1 MLSILQTLAGK
12 RLLLLLFPAL
22 FSVLLIVACGDD
34 GSTSAPTATVAPTAI
49 PASAPTPTMEPRPTY
64 TPTPEP
70 IPTATSTPIPVPT
83 DTPTPIPAPTEAP
96 ADTPTPEVAATPE
109 STGELEIDVSTT
121 GEDIIDTLPEDA
133 RSCIRSTLGDV
144 AYQDFL
150 DQPLVAQID
159 QPGPSPLECLPV
171 EMVAEF
177 TVAALSEM
185 VGGLADDSAACLRD
199 FYATSGLNYVST
211 GESEDPEATELALIF
226 LMCLSY
232 EEAGQLMS
240 GPEGDGM
247 DLFTPSQLRCVDD
260 EIGIDELVDAM
271 MGDPSQGLDEITD
284 VLESCGLTFFPVD
297 SPGDEGAFNQVSLL
311 WLQYDPELQ
320 DLIDCLQ
327 EAATIEELD
336 AFFSGKSAS
345 PPEGIFGCLEQ
356 YAELLPSGG

>member
-1 MLSILQTLAGK
+1 MLSILQALAGK

-22 FSVLLIVACGDD
+22 FSVLLVVGCGDD

-49 PASAPTPTMEPRPTY
+49 PTSAPTPTMEPRPTY

-70 IPTATSTPIPVPT
+70 IPTATSTPVPVPT
-83 DTPTPIPAPTEAP
+83 DTPTPMPEPAEVP
-96 ADTPTPEVAATPE
+96 ADTPTPEVAATPA
-109 STGELEIDVSTT
+109 STSQLEIDASTT
-121 GEDIIDTLPEDA
+121 GQDLVDSLPKDA
-133 RSCIRSTLGDV
+133 QSCIRSTLGDA

-159 QPGPSPLECLPV
+159 QPGPSPIECLPV

-177 TVAALSEM
+177 AVAGLSGM
-185 VGGLADDSAACLRD
+185 VGGLSDDSASCLRD
-199 FYATSGLNYVST
+199 FYATSGLIDVPT
-211 GESEDPEATELALIF
+211 GESEDPELALRF
-226 LMCLSY
+226 LMCLSD
-232 EEAGQLMS
+232 EEAGRLMS
-240 GPEGDGM
+240 GEDM
-247 DLFTPSQLRCVDD
+247 ELFTPSQLRCVDD

-271 MGDPSQGLDEITD
+271 MGDPSQGLNEITD
-284 VLESCGLTFFPVD
+284 VLESCGLTFFPVE

-327 EAATIEELD
+327 EAATMEELD
-336 AFFSGKSAS
+336 GFFSGKSAS